1 MTERVQVDKLLPGST
16 FHLVVDLQVDGTDE
30 LVPASD
36 ALTAFTVVPNG
47 TLVEIQTEVGTLSLD
62 QEDFVVVVSEGS

>member
-1 MTERVQVDKLLPGST
+1 MTDRVQVNKLLPGST
-16 FHLVVDLQVDGTDE
+16 FRLIVDLQVDGTDE

-36 ALTAFTVVPNG
+36 TLTAFSVVPNG
-47 TLVEIQTEVGTLSLD
+47 TIIEIQTEVGTLSLD